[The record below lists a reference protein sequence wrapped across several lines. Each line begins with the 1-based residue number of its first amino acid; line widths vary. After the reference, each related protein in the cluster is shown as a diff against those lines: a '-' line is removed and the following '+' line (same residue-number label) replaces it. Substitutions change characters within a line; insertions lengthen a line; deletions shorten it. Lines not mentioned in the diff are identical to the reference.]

1 MIIHTYIYTQTY
13 TYIGA
18 TRDEIISAAKM
29 ANAHDFI
36 TAFPAG
42 YDTQVR
48 SDDGDGNN
56 DNNYDDDDVWLRR
69 ITAMT

>member
-1 MIIHTYIYTQTY
+1 MIIHTYIYTNIY
-13 TYIGA
+13 IYIGA

-48 SDDGDGNN
+48 SDD
-56 DNNYDDDDVWLRR
+56 DDDDV
-69 ITAMT
+69 